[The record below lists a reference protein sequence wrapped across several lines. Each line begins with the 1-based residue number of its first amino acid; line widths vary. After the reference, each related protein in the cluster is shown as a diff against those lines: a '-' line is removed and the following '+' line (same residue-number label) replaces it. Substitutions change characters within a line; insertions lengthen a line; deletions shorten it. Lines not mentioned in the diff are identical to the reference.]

1 MNKENKITM
10 NNLLYALLFLV
21 FGMLLLTNTEDL
33 ITIASK
39 LVGVVLILIGIVK
52 LIIYIYMKGKMGDYN
67 TSKLVVAI
75 LFVCCGSLFV
85 MFSTTLSFVI
95 RTILGLWVLL
105 SGINRIIF
113 AISIKPADNKSFF
126 VYLITSILMMTL
138 GIILISGVFDKMI
151 GLLIIIYSVMEIVN
165 YIYFMVK
172 NKDYNIPKKSNKQL
186 KKVKNSKK
194 GKIVDAIIEEDKKD

>member
-39 LVGVVLILIGIVK
+39 LVGAVLILIGIVK
-52 LIIYIYMKGKMGDYN
+52 LVIYIYMKGKVGDYEI
-67 TSKLVVAI
+67 SKLVVAI

-85 MFSTTLSFVI
+85 MFSSTLSFAI
-95 RTILGLWVLL
+95 RTILGLWVLI

-113 AISIKPADNKSFF
+113 AISIKSGDNKSFL
-126 VYLITSILMMTL
+126 VYLITSILMMAL

-165 YIYFMVK
+165 YIYFKVK
-172 NKDYNIPKKSNKQL
+172 NKDYNITKKSNKQL
-186 KKVKNSKK
+186 KKVKNTKK
-194 GKIVDAIIEEDKKD
+194 GKVVDAIIEEDKKD